1 MKKLFFLI
9 VLFTMSFAVNAADAF
24 STLEERMSGKEFKE
38 TGLVKLTDEE
48 LAVLNEWLRSHSI
61 ATLSNASARQNVIQL
76 DSSGVIPLSTNDKRG
91 LGYLGQDYIDDP
103 DNKVIYGTVVG
114 TISGW
119 AKGDL
124 FKLSNGMIWE
134 QTEKETSS
142 IQPLANPDV
151 TITKNFL
158 GNWQLS
164 IVGHKDEIRV
174 QRIQ

>member
-1 MKKLFFLI
+1 MKKLLFLAL
-9 VLFTMSFAVNAADAF
+9 LFTTCSAAFAADPF

-48 LAVLNEWLRSHSI
+48 LAVLNDWLRSHSI
-61 ATLSNASARQNVIQL
+61 ATLSNASAAQTVIRL
-76 DSSGVIPLSTNDKRG
+76 DGSGAIPLTTNDKRG
-91 LGYLGQDYIDDP
+91 LGYLGQHYNDDP
-103 DNKVIYGTVVG
+103 DNNVIYGTVVG

-142 IQPLANPDV
+142 IQPLGNPDV
-151 TITKNFL
+151 TITKNFM
-158 GNWQLS
+158 GNWQLT
-164 IVGHKDEIRV
+164 IVGQKDEIRV